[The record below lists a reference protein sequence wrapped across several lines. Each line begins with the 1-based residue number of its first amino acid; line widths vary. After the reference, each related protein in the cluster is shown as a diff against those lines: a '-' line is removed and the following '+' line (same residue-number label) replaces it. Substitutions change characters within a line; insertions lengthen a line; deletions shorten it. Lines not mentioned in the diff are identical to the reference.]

1 MVTPSSIEVMVEHI
15 RRCLKDGQ
23 AAIQSEYVV
32 GRDEEETVRADWN
45 RAGVYLDQLRD
56 LAVNGRSELG

>member
-1 MVTPSSIEVMVEHI
+1 MVEHI